1 MKRRKFTR
9 ERLASTSFAKSCFTG
24 RVFAERLDAVQ
35 PMAKED
41 PAISEILA
49 FIGDG
54 KHRAL
59 CLPADD
65 GQRN

>member
-1 MKRRKFTR
+1 MI
-9 ERLASTSFAKSCFTG
+9 TG
-24 RVFAERLDAVQ
+24 TAGRHEPMGMFAERLDAVQ

-41 PAISEILA
+41 PAIAEILT

-65 GQRN
+65 GHRH